1 MSVTPVNKQMNLLEW
16 SLLIGLSVLWGGSF
30 FFNGVAVQDIP
41 VLTIVLGRV
50 SIAALALYLFL
61 RIAGISMPR
70 DASVWRAFFIMGF
83 FNNFVPFTLI
93 VWGQSHLAS
102 GYASVINATTPM
114 FAVIAAHFLTDDEA
128 MSGNRI
134 IGIAIGFAGVFALV
148 GPDIMNGLGIGVL
161 AQIAILVA
169 SLSYGYASV
178 FGRQFKRMKINPIVT
193 ATGQVTA
200 SSILLVPFVL
210 FMDRPWELAM
220 PGMGSIG
227 AVIGIAILSTA
238 LAYILYFRILETA
251 GATNLSLVTLLI
263 PPSAIILGVM
273 FLDEIFLPQ
282 HLLGMAL
289 IAAGLLA
296 IDGRIISLFRR

>member
-50 SIAALALYLFL
+50 SIAALALYLLL

-114 FAVIAAHFLTDDEA
+114 FAVIAAHFLTCLLYTSPSPRD
-128 MSGNRI
+128 R
-134 IGIAIGFAGVFALV
+134 
-148 GPDIMNGLGIGVL
+148 
-161 AQIAILVA
+161 
-169 SLSYGYASV
+169 SLS
-178 FGRQFKRMKINPIVT
+178 RMP
-193 ATGQVTA
+193 
-200 SSILLVPFVL
+200 SS
-210 FMDRPWELAM
+210 A
-220 PGMGSIG
+220 
-227 AVIGIAILSTA
+227 
-238 LAYILYFRILETA
+238 
-251 GATNLSLVTLLI
+251 
-263 PPSAIILGVM
+263 
-273 FLDEIFLPQ
+273 
-282 HLLGMAL
+282 
-289 IAAGLLA
+289 
-296 IDGRIISLFRR
+296 